1 MSIEYLVMRM
11 NSRICDVKQRA
22 SAAACLSLVAVF
34 GAPGACF
41 ADEMLG
47 AYAGAKLGWGRAN
60 MEMVQ
65 FSGDRPPRAVS
76 FTDNGFSAGFFCG
89 YAVTPTWGIEGAL
102 GYLGKYATGN
112 DSSTLAES
120 VELPFV
126 SAALTGQLP
135 LNDRIS
141 LVGKFGAAYIRS
153 ARILEGMDASTV
165 MNANNEAVISSYT
178 WGKSTKTVNSL
189 VPMFGLALD
198 WRLAPAARMQLG
210 FERYPGVDYYPDN
223 KLDVNVIS
231 LGVYYQFGQ

>member
-1 MSIEYLVMRM
+1 MSIEYLVVGM
-11 NSRICDVKQRA
+11 NSRICDLKQRA
-22 SAAACLSLVAVF
+22 SAAACLSLVAVL
-34 GAPGACF
+34 GAPSACF

-60 MEMVQ
+60 MEMVR
-65 FSGDRPPRAVS
+65 FSGDRPASTVS
-76 FTDNGFSAGFFCG
+76 STDNGVSLSLFGG
-89 YAVTPTWGIEGAL
+89 YVLTPTWGIEGAL
-102 GYLGKYATGN
+102 GSLGKYATGN
-112 DSSTLAES
+112 DSGMLTES

-126 SAALTGQLP
+126 SAALTGQWP

-153 ARILEGMDASTV
+153 ARILEGMDTTMG
-165 MNANNEAVISSYT
+165 MNSNNEGVITSISKAKSSQ
-178 WGKSTKTVNSL
+178 TVNSL

-210 FERYPGVDYYPDN
+210 FERYPGVDYYPEN
-223 KLDVNVIS
+223 KVDINVIS